1 MKTAAAA
8 TVEAPRII
16 DDVDAF
22 AWDDS
27 ADLVVVGLGGA
38 GVAAAL
44 EALERGAEVIALDR
58 YEGGGSSA
66 ANGGVYY
73 AGGGTSIQRE
83 AGETDSA
90 EQMYRY
96 LKIEVGDAVSDRT
109 VRRFCDESVATFEW
123 LRAHGAPF
131 HSTVWKQKTSYP
143 PLDRFLYHPDSSLT
157 APYER
162 RSIAA
167 ARGHRTHM
175 RNGNKP
181 WGLGVA
187 LYAPLREA
195 ALRLGLR
202 FHRHAEV
209 RQLAVDRDG
218 RVVGVKALQVAP
230 DSAAA
235 PQYER
240 AIASANRWLL
250 ALPPTFP
257 LAFVTIAIGGWY
269 LRRAQRIQQRNSR
282 ERWFRAR
289 RGVLLSSGG
298 FIMDRE
304 MLREHAPRYMAGHPN
319 GTLGDVGSGH
329 KLGASVGGRLDL
341 MGRISAW
348 RFINPPAAWASGML
362 INARGERF
370 VNETLYGAAIGD
382 AQMAQPEGRAWL
394 VFDAAQ
400 RRAVLQQLRDPQLV
414 AFQRDVARL
423 NLMFNVKRAP
433 TPEALA
439 RLLGWDVERFMATL
453 AAYNRSAR
461 GEEADVYEKRAH
473 ECAEQTTGP
482 YYAIDAS
489 ISSRLLPLATMTL
502 GGLRTDEDSG
512 RVLSVSGDVIPGLY
526 AAGRSAV
533 GVSSNIYV
541 SGLSYA
547 DCIFSGRT
555 VGRHVAAEGG

>member
-1 MKTAAAA
+1 MNQTIQP
-8 TVEAPRII
+8 PRLI

-22 AWDDS
+22 PWDDH
-27 ADLVVVGLGGA
+27 ADLIVVGLGGA

-44 EALERGAEVIALDR
+44 EALEGGAEVIALDR

-83 AGETDSA
+83 AGEDDSA
-90 EQMYRY
+90 EQMYQY
-96 LKIEVGDAVSDRT
+96 LKIEVAGVVGDRT

-131 HSTVWKQKTSYP
+131 NSKLWKKKTSYP
-143 PLDRFLYHPDSSLT
+143 PLDHFLYHPDSSLT
-157 APYER
+157 APYMR
-162 RSIAA
+162 RSKPA

-175 RNGNKP
+175 RNGTKP

-187 LYAPLREA
+187 LYAPLRDA

-209 RQLAVDRDG
+209 QQLAVDRDG
-218 RVVGVKALQVAP
+218 RVVGVRALQVEPGTAQ
-230 DSAAA
+230 SARYTRVIAAA
-235 PQYER
+235 
-240 AIASANRWLL
+240 SKWLL

-257 LAFVTIAIGGWY
+257 LAFLTIALGRWH
-269 LRRAQRIQQRNSR
+269 LRRAQDIQRQCSR
-282 ERWFRAR
+282 SHWYRAR
-289 RGVLLSSGG
+289 RGVLLSAGG
-298 FIMDRE
+298 FILDRE
-304 MLREHAPRYMAGHPN
+304 LLREHAPRYMAGHPN

-329 KLGASVGGRLDL
+329 RLGASAGGRLDL
-341 MGRISAW
+341 MDRISAW
-348 RFINPPAAWASGML
+348 RFINPPAAWAAGML

-370 VNETLYGAAIGD
+370 VNETLYGASIGD
-382 AQMAQPEGRAWL
+382 AVMAQPDGKAWL

-400 RRAVLQQLRDPQLV
+400 RAAALKQARDPQIV
-414 AFQRDVARL
+414 PFQRDVARL
-423 NLMFNVKRAP
+423 NLSFNTIKAATPRELAKRLGCDA
-433 TPEALA
+433 T
-439 RLLGWDVERFMATL
+439 RLVETL
-453 AAYNRSAR
+453 DAYNRIAR
-461 GEEADVYEKRAH
+461 GELDDPFEKRRE
-473 ECAEQTTGP
+473 ECQPQLQGP

-489 ISSRLLPLATMTL
+489 IHSRLLPMATMTL
-502 GGLRTDEDSG
+502 GGLRVDEDSG
-512 RVLSVSGDVIPGLY
+512 RVLNATGEIIAGLY
-526 AAGRSAV
+526 AAGRSAI

-555 VGRHVAAEGG
+555 VGRHIAALL